1 MGAVEL
7 TQHRGKVQAEAEAEE
22 HVKGKLADYMM
33 ETRGVYIQDVGLP
46 EQGVGQ
52 R

>member
-1 MGAVEL
+1 MGAVEF
-7 TQHRGKVQAEAEAEE
+7 TQQRGKVQAEAEE
-22 HVKGKLADYMM
+22 HIKRKLADSMV